1 MRLRCASSSGCHRRV
16 PAWSRRQ
23 HRQIP
28 GSGGSGWYRQICCGW
43 SDNSTYGSIRPCPP
57 SSRNRKNRSWHAPS
71 ASCFFIY
78 KQYTKFTR
86 KLQERQRDYFATYF
100 HFRERGCGIYV
111 FFTQT
116 ASIPIDGDLVFQ
128 ADRCRIV
135 PDGAWKIC
143 ASVTGSISKFP
154 IRFSAW
160 ARGKSKFLTYP
171 AKARAISAAYGTRH
185 RKAPI
190 SGCFAPESHRFTR
203 IRTSM
208 ENIAWEIRQRE
219 RKIYEYR
226 CFFGE
231 IMLQYV

>member
-1 MRLRCASSSGCHRRV
+1 MARSFRILFFHIQTVYQIHAQIARAAAGLFCDVFPFPGTWLR
-16 PAWSRRQ
+16 
-23 HRQIP
+23 
-28 GSGGSGWYRQICCGW
+28 
-43 SDNSTYGSIRPCPP
+43 DIR
-57 SSRNRKNRSWHAPS
+57 
-71 ASCFFIY
+71 
-78 KQYTKFTR
+78 
-86 KLQERQRDYFATYF
+86 
-100 HFRERGCGIYV
+100 

-116 ASIPIDGDLVFQ
+116 ASTPIDGDLVFQ
-128 ADRCRIV
+128 ADRCHIV

-208 ENIAWEIRQRE
+208 ENSAWEIRQRE